1 VLLLMLLSFLQA
13 MLEAAAGSNIFCPEG
28 LFDNNCENEV
38 NLIGDAAGFLNNL
51 TYFAFKTLNLGNLKG
66 LLKDFYACSI

>member
-1 VLLLMLLSFLQA
+1 LKLLLVQTSKVELQS
-13 MLEAAAGSNIFCPEG
+13 LFCPEG